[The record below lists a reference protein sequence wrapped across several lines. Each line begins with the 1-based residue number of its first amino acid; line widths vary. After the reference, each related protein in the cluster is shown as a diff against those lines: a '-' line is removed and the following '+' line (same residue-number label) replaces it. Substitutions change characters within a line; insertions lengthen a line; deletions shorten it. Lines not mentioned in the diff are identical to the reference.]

1 MQRLLLAMLVAA
13 AAAFAPPASLLAAR
27 PNALRGGSAP
37 SMIEI
42 VSGVEFDTI
51 AREWRMKWTAD
62 NDKKSLAEAQKVLNE
77 VLPEIKKTPGVKGVQ
92 RVVCGGCLDFKVI
105 TSLSADD
112 FNAWEEKGFAPE
124 AAFLKKAVRP
134 PRAREIW
141 LRSSALYL
149 LRRSRISTASA
160 SSRHRRSRSC
170 RSEASATAYSSVQC
184 SVAAAQSRSGLAGD
198 RPRARSVTRAWRE
211 HGKLCTRAHHATRTS
226 ACPHDE
232 RGPTARIPRRSLPPR
247 LQLHGRIVRF
257 RRIRA
262 HNGRASRRHELADT

>member
-124 AAFLKKAVRP
+124 AAFLKKVRP
-134 PRAREIW
+134 PRTREIW
-141 LRSSALYL
+141 LRGAALYL
-149 LRRSRISTASA
+149 LRRSRISTVSA
-160 SSRHRRSRSC
+160 SSRRRRSRSC
-170 RSEASATAYSSVQC
+170 RSEASATAAYSSAPC
-184 SVAAAQSRSGLAGD
+184 SVAAAQSRSGLADD
-198 RPRARSVTRAWRE
+198 RPSARSVARARRE
-211 HGKLCTRAHHATRTS
+211 YGDLCTRASANRMS

-232 RGPTARIPRRSLPPR
+232 RSDDRARVRV
-247 LQLHGRIVRF
+247 HGRILLDRLVGSIPSPSG
-257 RRIRA
+257 RITMARSP
-262 HNGRASRRHELADT
+262 NMTRL

>member
-124 AAFLKKAVRP
+124 AAFLKKVRP
-134 PRAREIW
+134 PRTREIW
-141 LRSSALYL
+141 LRGASLYL
-149 LRRSRISTASA
+149 LRRSRISTVSA
-160 SSRHRRSRSC
+160 SSRRRRSRSC
-170 RSEASATAYSSVQC
+170 RSEASATAAYSS
-184 SVAAAQSRSGLAGD
+184 AQSRSGLADD
-198 RPRARSVTRAWRE
+198 RPSARSVARARRE
-211 HGKLCTRAHHATRTS
+211 YGNLCTRASANRMS

-232 RGPTARIPRRSLPPR
+232 RSDDAAHAYGYCILSSRSHPEP
-247 LQLHGRIVRF
+247 
-257 RRIRA
+257 IRA
-262 HNGRASRRHELADT
+262 HHDGTSPT